1 LEFEYQKPEVPFII
15 DEDQIYQNEKTVK
28 NENLLKDKY
37 KTSNLETVSEQGT
50 LEDAESLVNSSQLN

>member
-1 LEFEYQKPEVPFII
+1 MEFGYQKPEVPFII
-15 DEDQIYQNEKTVK
+15 DEDQIQNEKTEK

-50 LEDAESLVNSSQLN
+50 LEDAESLVYSSQLD

>member
-1 LEFEYQKPEVPFII
+1 MEFGDQKPEVPLII
-15 DEDQIYQNEKTVK
+15 DEDQIEKTVK

-50 LEDAESLVNSSQLN
+50 LEDAESLVYSSQLD

>member
-1 LEFEYQKPEVPFII
+1 MEFEYQKPEVPLII
-15 DEDQIYQNEKTVK
+15 DEDQIEKTVK

-50 LEDAESLVNSSQLN
+50 LEDAESLVYSSQLD